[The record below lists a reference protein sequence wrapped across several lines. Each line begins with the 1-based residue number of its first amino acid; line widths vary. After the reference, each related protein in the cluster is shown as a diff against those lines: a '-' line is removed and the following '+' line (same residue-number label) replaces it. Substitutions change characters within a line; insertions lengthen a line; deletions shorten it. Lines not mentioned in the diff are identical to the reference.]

1 MVSRSILSLSLS
13 LSQTEECWKW
23 QKKLQTIY
31 VMESGQG
38 NNFSP

>member
-1 MVSRSILSLSLS
+1 MVSRSILSPLS